1 MSKKLK
7 NIYSQIYDFDN
18 LYQAYLNARKTKRY
32 RNDVLKF
39 TDNLEENLI
48 QLQNEL
54 IWHKYKVGE
63 YREFYVYEPKKRL
76 IMALPFRDR
85 VVQWA
90 IYQILNPEFE
100 KMFID
105 DSFACRVG
113 KGTHRAVKRLHYWLC
128 QVDRKERQF
137 HYLKMDISKYF
148 YRIDHD
154 VLINILSNKIDDNET
169 LRLLKEII
177 NSEDTA
183 FGLPLGCNVEDTS
196 IRLKEK
202 GIPIGNL
209 TSQMFANLYLNEL
222 DQFAKRT
229 LKLKY
234 YIRYMDDI
242 IILLDNKR
250 ELHNIKNTIQ
260 EFLENNLELHLNK
273 KTAIRPI
280 NLGIEF
286 VGYRLWSTHIKL
298 RKVSVMKMKKR
309 LKFLQ
314 KQYSKGNVSLQQI
327 NFTVQS
333 YLGILN
339 HCNSYCLKNKIFKNF
354 ILKKEEKTK

>member
-7 NIYSQIYDFDN
+7 NIYSKIYDFDN
-18 LYQAYLNARKTKRY
+18 LYQAYLLARKNKRY

-54 IWHKYKVGE
+54 IWHKYKIGK

-85 VVQWA
+85 VIQWA
-90 IYQILNPEFE
+90 IYQILNPAFE
-100 KMFID
+100 KMSIE
-105 DSFACRVG
+105 DSFACRTG
-113 KGTHRAVKRLHYWLC
+113 KGTHRAVKRLHYWLR
-128 QVDRKERQF
+128 QVNRKDKQF
-137 HYLKMDISKYF
+137 YYLKMDISKYF

-154 VLINILSNKIDDNET
+154 ILINILSNKINDKET
-169 LRLLKEII
+169 MELLKEII

-183 FGLPLGCNVEDTS
+183 FGLPLGFNVEDVDV
-196 IRLKEK
+196 RLKEK

-222 DQFAKRT
+222 DQFSKRM

-242 IILLDNKR
+242 IILHDNKR
-250 ELHNIKNTIQ
+250 ELHDIKNIIE
-260 EFLENNLELHLNK
+260 EFLENSLELHLNN

-280 NLGIEF
+280 SLGVEF
-286 VGYRLWSTHIKL
+286 VGYRLWNTHIKL
-298 RKVSVMKMKKR
+298 RKPSVIKMKKR

-314 KQYSKGNVSLQQI
+314 KQYSKGNISLRQV

-333 YLGILN
+333 YLGILK
-339 HCNSYCLKNKIFKNF
+339 HCNSYCLKKKIFNDF
-354 ILKKEEKTK
+354 VLKKEEK

>member
-54 IWHKYKVGE
+54 IWHKYKVGK

-85 VVQWA
+85 VIQWA
-90 IYQILNPEFE
+90 IYQILNPAFE

-105 DSFACRVG
+105 DSFACRTG
-113 KGTHRAVKRLHYWLC
+113 KGTHRAVRRLHYWIR
-128 QVDRKERQF
+128 QVDRKEKQF

-154 VLINILSNKIDDNET
+154 VLINILSNKIDDKET
-169 LRLLKEII
+169 MELLKEII

-183 FGLPLGCNVEDTS
+183 FGLPLGYNVEEAD

-234 YIRYMDDI
+234 YIRYMDDV
-242 IILLDNKR
+242 IILLGNKR
-250 ELHNIKNTIQ
+250 ELHDIKNTIQ
-260 EFLENNLELHLNK
+260 EFLENYLELHLNR

-298 RKVSVMKMKKR
+298 RKASVMKMKKR

-314 KQYSKGNVSLQQI
+314 KQYSKGNVTLQQI
-327 NFTVQS
+327 NLTVQS
-333 YLGILN
+333 YLGILK
-339 HCNSYCLKNKIFKNF
+339 HCNSHCLKNKIFKDF
-354 ILKKEEKTK
+354 ILKKEE